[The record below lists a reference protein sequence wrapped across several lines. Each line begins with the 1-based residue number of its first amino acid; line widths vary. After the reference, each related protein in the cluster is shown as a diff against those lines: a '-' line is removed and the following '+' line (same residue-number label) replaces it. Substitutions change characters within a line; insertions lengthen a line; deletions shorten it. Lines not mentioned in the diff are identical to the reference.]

1 MFIRD
6 SSLSCPYGLNT
17 VVWSRII
24 KHFGESMLPLHAAL
38 RLDRHGTGDH
48 SATHSETIQ
57 PPRSAAGSLA
67 EIGRTGVGL
76 AFQWGRHHL
85 RWGSVGVEETG
96 GANPNRTALRRL
108 LHRLPQ
114 PQADRAP
121 AVGSD
126 LAARVRLGAGL
137 RGSQRPR

>member
-17 VVWSRII
+17 VVWSGII

-38 RLDRHGTGDH
+38 RLDRHGTGHH
-48 SATHSETIQ
+48 SAAHSETVQ
-57 PPRSAAGSLA
+57 PPRSAARSLA
-67 EIGRTGVGL
+67 EIGGTGAGL
-76 AFQWGRHHL
+76 ELRWGRHHL

-96 GANPNRTALRRL
+96 RANPNRTALRRL

-114 PQADRAP
+114 PQAERAP
-121 AVGSD
+121 PVGSD
-126 LAARVRLGAGL
+126 RAACVRVGAGL
-137 RGSQRPR
+137 RRSQ